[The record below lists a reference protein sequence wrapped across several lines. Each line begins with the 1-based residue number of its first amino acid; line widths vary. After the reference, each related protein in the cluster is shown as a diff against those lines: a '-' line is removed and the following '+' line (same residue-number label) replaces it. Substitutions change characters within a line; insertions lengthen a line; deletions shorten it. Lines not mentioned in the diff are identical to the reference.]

1 MVTRLVTPAT
11 PRLPSSPQEAEVW
24 DRRFTDEYSRILG
37 LYFRQLDAVNASLLG
52 TRGGRYLD
60 NPYGAF
66 SNTTTQAL
74 TAANTPYVVSLNTT
88 DHANGTSLATN
99 QITVAQTGLYNVQF
113 SLQFENTAAQITE
126 VWVWLRT
133 NGVDVPDTAS
143 IWAVTSTHGS
153 VNGYTLGACN
163 FYIALN
169 AGDYLEL
176 VAAANAT
183 GMNIESYTSSTSPF
197 TRPSIPGAV
206 VTVSFVS
213 AVP

>member
-1 MVTRLVTPAT
+1 MATRLVTPAA
-11 PRLPSSPQEAEVW
+11 PRLPNSVLQF
-24 DRRFTDEYSRILG
+24 DRQFMDEYSRILG
-37 LYFRQLDAVNASLLG
+37 LYFRQMDAVNTSLLG

-66 SNTTTQAL
+66 SNATTQAL
-74 TAANTPYVVSLNTT
+74 TSANTPYVVNINTT
-88 DHANGTSLATN
+88 DHANGTSLASN

-113 SLQFENTAAQITE
+113 SLQFENTTTQITE

-133 NGVDVPDTAS
+133 NGVDVPGTAS
-143 IWAVTSTHGS
+143 IWAVTGSHGG
-153 VNGYTLGACN
+153 VNGYTIGACN
-163 FYIALN
+163 FYADLS

-183 GMNIESYTSSTSPF
+183 GLNIESYTSSTSPF